1 MALLLNLP
9 ITTLGIPAPT
19 AYAVLRDIATEGKLE
34 ARVMFNIYF
43 SQAQR
48 DNGGTPIDYQQCMI
62 PLTEFESA
70 GAIHVMAYNYA
81 KANMPY
87 FADAID
93 G

>member
-48 DNGGTPIDYQQCMI
+48 DNGGMPIDYQQCMI
-62 PLTEFESA
+62 PLTEFEGVGTLHA
-70 GAIHVMAYNYA
+70 TAYNWA

-87 FADAID
+87 FANAVDA
-93 G
+93 